1 MVRTYKRK
9 TSRQSWS
16 ENSMEQAINDIRS
29 GRLGYLA
36 ASKEYDVPKSTL
48 ERRVKDKNKRAT
60 GSTKGLGNFETV
72 FPKPLEEELVNYIL
86 RMEELFHGL
95 TTVDVRLL
103 AFQLAERN
111 GLPHK
116 FHSETERAG
125 KDWLANFLR
134 RHSNLSIRCPEATSA
149 ARARGFNRQSV
160 MAFFTLLES
169 LQDKYNFEPGRIYN
183 VDETGITTVQGVP
196 SNVIALRGKKQVG
209 TLTSAER
216 GTLSTATICM
226 NALGNYIPPM
236 IIFPRVRMKEHLKI
250 GAPPGSLCVAHKS
263 GWMQTELF
271 VTWFQHFMKHCKPC
285 KEDPVLLVLDGHAT
299 HTKNLEMVDLAR
311 DNGVVILCLPPHCS
325 HRLQPLDVS
334 FMKPLSTFYTQEV
347 EKWLRHNPG
356 KVVTIYQVAEL
367 FGQAYIRAATS
378 LTAVN
383 GFRKTGIFPVNRD
396 VFQDHDF
403 APAETTD
410 VPMHAADD
418 IVDAASPVI
427 HTDNL
432 PDENSTNGATKPIA
446 PTPPAPLSKAT
457 SQSLVVQSIT
467 DATQAQTPTS
477 TPLVPKATSQSLVVP
492 SITYA
497 TQPKTPTP
505 TPPVSKDAL
514 PNLVIPPT
522 NGTFNPE
529 TPTPTATVLKDRFEV
544 PPAVPST
551 SGVAFPRTK
560 QMSFVLPSV
569 ISPIPKLKKK
579 SSMTR
584 KGIKRGATVE
594 LTSSPYK
601 KQLLEQQK
609 ANTGTV
615 NKAKYGS
622 KRGKASKTSTI
633 VTEEPDGNSTD
644 YEEAQCL
651 YCNDVYSNSAEGEVW
666 VQCTTCKGWSHQEC
680 AGVEGDDF
688 ICDIC
693 SD

>member
-1 MVRTYKRK
+1 MTARQNCSQI
-9 TSRQSWS
+9 TSNFDLSKQISFWVFLIV
-16 ENSMEQAINDIRS
+16 NC
-29 GRLGYLA
+29 RLFKISIA
-36 ASKEYDVPKSTL
+36 
-48 ERRVKDKNKRAT
+48 
-60 GSTKGLGNFETV
+60 
-72 FPKPLEEELVNYIL
+72 
-86 RMEELFHGL
+86 
-95 TTVDVRLL
+95 
-103 AFQLAERN
+103 
-111 GLPHK
+111 HK

-149 ARARGFNRQSV
+149 ARARGYNRQSV

-226 NALGNYIPPM
+226 NALGNYIQPM

-271 VTWFQHFMKHCKPC
+271 VTWFQHFMKCKPC
-285 KEDPVLLVLDGHAT
+285 KEDPVLLVLDGHAI

-325 HRLQPLDVS
+325 QRLQPLDVS
-334 FMKPLSTFYTQEV
+334 FMKPLRTFYTQEV

-383 GFRKTGIFPVNRD
+383 GFRKTGIFPVNSD
-396 VFQDHDF
+396 VFQDQDF
-403 APAETTD
+403 APAETTH

-446 PTPPAPLSKAT
+446 LLQHHCLRLPLS
-457 SQSLVVQSIT
+457 LVIQSIT
-467 DATQAQTPTS
+467 DATQAQTRTS
-477 TPLVPKATSQSLVVP
+477 TPLVPKATSQSCR
-492 SITYA
+492 SIHYLCYSAKNTY
-497 TQPKTPTP
+497 
-505 TPPVSKDAL
+505 
-514 PNLVIPPT
+514 T
-522 NGTFNPE
+522 NT
-529 TPTPTATVLKDRFEV
+529 
-544 PPAVPST
+544 T
-551 SGVAFPRTK
+551 SV
-560 QMSFVLPSV
+560 
-569 ISPIPKLKKK
+569 
-579 SSMTR
+579 
-584 KGIKRGATVE
+584 
-594 LTSSPYK
+594 
-601 KQLLEQQK
+601 
-609 ANTGTV
+609 
-615 NKAKYGS
+615 
-622 KRGKASKTSTI
+622 
-633 VTEEPDGNSTD
+633 
-644 YEEAQCL
+644 
-651 YCNDVYSNSAEGEVW
+651 
-666 VQCTTCKGWSHQEC
+666 
-680 AGVEGDDF
+680 
-688 ICDIC
+688 
-693 SD
+693 

>member
-1 MVRTYKRK
+1 
-9 TSRQSWS
+9 
-16 ENSMEQAINDIRS
+16 MERAINEVRS

-60 GSTKGLGNFETV
+60 GSNKGLGNFETV

-86 RMEELFHGL
+86 RMEEIFHGL

-125 KDWLANFLR
+125 KDWLAKFLR

-149 ARARGFNRQSV
+149 ARARGFYRQSV

-169 LQDKYNFEPGRIYN
+169 LQDKYHFEPGRIYN

-236 IIFPRVRMKEHLKI
+236 IIFPRVRMKEHLKM
-250 GAPPGSLCVAHKS
+250 GAPPGSLCVVHKS

-299 HTKNLEMVDLAR
+299 HTKNLEVIDLAR
-311 DNGVVILCLPPHCS
+311 DNGVVIVCLPPHCS

-367 FGQAYIRAATS
+367 FGQA
-378 LTAVN
+378 
-383 GFRKTGIFPVNRD
+383 
-396 VFQDHDF
+396 
-403 APAETTD
+403 
-410 VPMHAADD
+410 
-418 IVDAASPVI
+418 
-427 HTDNL
+427 
-432 PDENSTNGATKPIA
+432 
-446 PTPPAPLSKAT
+446 
-457 SQSLVVQSIT
+457 
-467 DATQAQTPTS
+467 
-477 TPLVPKATSQSLVVP
+477 
-492 SITYA
+492 
-497 TQPKTPTP
+497 
-505 TPPVSKDAL
+505 
-514 PNLVIPPT
+514 
-522 NGTFNPE
+522 
-529 TPTPTATVLKDRFEV
+529 
-544 PPAVPST
+544 
-551 SGVAFPRTK
+551 
-560 QMSFVLPSV
+560 
-569 ISPIPKLKKK
+569 
-579 SSMTR
+579 
-584 KGIKRGATVE
+584 
-594 LTSSPYK
+594 
-601 KQLLEQQK
+601 
-609 ANTGTV
+609 
-615 NKAKYGS
+615 
-622 KRGKASKTSTI
+622 
-633 VTEEPDGNSTD
+633 
-644 YEEAQCL
+644 
-651 YCNDVYSNSAEGEVW
+651 
-666 VQCTTCKGWSHQEC
+666 
-680 AGVEGDDF
+680 
-688 ICDIC
+688 
-693 SD
+693 